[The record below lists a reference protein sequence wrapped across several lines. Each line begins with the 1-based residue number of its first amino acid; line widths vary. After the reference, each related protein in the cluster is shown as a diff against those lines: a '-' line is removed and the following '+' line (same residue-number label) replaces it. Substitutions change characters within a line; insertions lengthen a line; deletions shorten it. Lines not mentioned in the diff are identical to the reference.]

1 MAISLASLQRS
12 TRIEPPKVVI
22 YGVNGIGKT
31 TFGAMS
37 PNPVFLLTEKGL
49 GKLDVTHFPVAKTWE
64 DAKQSIMSLLTE
76 EHTFQTFV
84 VDSVDWLERL
94 IFEHVA
100 HEAGKKNIEDMGYGK
115 GYAIA
120 QNLWYEFTD
129 MLDRLNEEKKMA
141 IILVGHALVK
151 TFNSPDT
158 ENYDRYRLDMHDKS
172 ASVIKDW
179 CDVILFANYKVYI
192 KSSDEGFNKK
202 EHKGVGGDE
211 RVMYSEERPA
221 FWAKNRYGLP
231 FEMPLSWQSFATAMS
246 SACSVPKQ
254 EVKSETLEQGAQ

>member
-12 TRIEPPKVVI
+12 TKVEPPKIII

-31 TFGAMS
+31 TFAAMA

-49 GKLDVTHFPVAKTWE
+49 GKLEVTHFPVSKSFEEAKL
-64 DAKQSIMSLLTE
+64 ALNSLLNE
-76 EHTFQTFV
+76 EHKFQTLV
-84 VDSVDWLERL
+84 IDSIDWLERL
-94 IFEHVA
+94 IFEEVA
-100 HEAGKKNIEDMGYGK
+100 KESGKKNIEDIGYGK

-120 QNLWYEFTD
+120 QTKWYELTD
-129 MLDRLNEEKKMA
+129 ILDKLNESKKMA
-141 IILVGHALVK
+141 IIMVGHALVK

-211 RVMYSEERPA
+211 RVIYTEERPA

-231 FEMPLSWQSFATAMS
+231 FELPLSWQSFAS
-246 SACSVPKQ
+246 SMTESCTPQKESKKEAPQK
-254 EVKSETLEQGAQ
+254 A